1 MNEFDK
7 WAKSEEQRE
16 LPQVQEIK
24 RSLADLGATAE
35 HEQPLSVFAE
45 KLNNPVTDKNRKIYV
60 EVPAPKVLIPLLK
73 KVVQKMLG
81 AFGWAH
87 DAQKQ
92 VVQHIEHARTSF
104 KEILPQKKHEVEQQN
119 EARWAAERQQQV
131 QETKKNEQSL

>member
-73 KVVQKMLG
+73 KSGTKNAWCVRMG
-81 AFGWAH
+81 ARCTEAGGTAH
-87 DAQKQ
+87 
-92 VVQHIEHARTSF
+92 RTC
-104 KEILPQKKHEVEQQN
+104 QN
-119 EARWAAERQQQV
+119 F
-131 QETKKNEQSL
+131 L